1 MIGFCSGCEKMSEP
15 MRKIILI
22 VVLLLPLLVPGLL
35 WVKAATDQ
43 TAGPIWTVKIAG
55 YDPRDLLHGRY
66 IQFRYDWMEA
76 DAEGTPACS
85 NNDPN
90 CCLCLNGDQTYMNV
104 TRLQCDA
111 PGADRVCQSRIPTPS
126 ATGAQKYFIPEEF
139 AADLDRLVVSEPDR
153 FMMEIAVP
161 GAFGAPVIRGLSLD
175 GMPLRDYLRHNRGPD
190 GLQE

>member
-1 MIGFCSGCEKMSEP
+1 MIGFCACCDKISEP
-15 MRKIILI
+15 MRTIIMLA
-22 VVLLLPLLVPGLL
+22 VLVLPLLVPGLL

-43 TAGPIWTVKIAG
+43 TAGPVWTVKIAG

-76 DAEGTPACS
+76 DAGVDAACAD
-85 NNDPN
+85 NDPN
-90 CCLCLNGDQTYMNV
+90 CCLCLNGNQTFMNV

-111 PGADRVCQSRIPTPS
+111 PDADRLCQSRIPTSS
-126 ATGAQKYFIPEEF
+126 ATGPQKYFIPEEF

-175 GMPLRDYLRHNRGPD
+175 GMPLRDYLRQHRGTD